1 MINFHVVKG
10 PTANGL
16 LKRANKEAAYEMS
29 PSDEATEDYE
39 RFITKDPF
47 LQTTVK
53 YRDDE
58 DYSPRKELHPSS
70 SFIEGVEYVPSLGL
84 ALITIGGKKYS
95 FPGFTSEQMGDFIT
109 SDSLGRYLW
118 SNDRWLTKH
127 RK

>member
-1 MINFHVVKG
+1 MINYHVVKG

-29 PSDEATEDYE
+29 PADAAKEDYA
-39 RFITKDPF
+39 RFVTKNPY
-47 LQTTVK
+47 LHTTVK
-53 YRDDE
+53 YREDE

-70 SFIEGVEYVPSLGL
+70 SFIEGVEYVPTLGL

-95 FPGFTSEQMGDFIT
+95 FPGFTSEQMGDMIT

-118 SNDRWLTKH
+118 DNNRWLTKH